1 MNQPFGIILTQR
13 QRNATGTYF
22 LISKKGA
29 SMIKEVLNHL
39 QSEGILQSEQVV
51 QAQEAAAASQI
62 SLEKYLLEQKIIT
75 AVQLAQTYAHVL
87 GLPYLEAVTDKMA
100 DVSLLSK
107 IQFNFLRYHVIIP
120 LKIETEGFAIA
131 VADPFGLQIIDEVRM
146 LIGGAAKVY
155 VTTPGIIID
164 AINKYYPLEGAKQ
177 MLDEL
182 SEEQDL
188 NEESLEIGQLDDQD
202 ILSMASQAPIV
213 KLVNHILFQAVKRG
227 ASDIHIEPYEKE
239 VRVRY
244 RIDGVMFAAYS
255 PPKRIQ
261 GALISRIKIMAD
273 LNIAEKRKP
282 QDGRIEIKVADKA
295 FDIRVSVLPVMYGE
309 RIVMRLLDKSKT
321 FLGIEKLG
329 LSPRDHEVVM
339 QSIIRPNGIILVS
352 GPTGSGK
359 TTTLYSILAK
369 LNNPDSNVI
378 TVENPVEYQIPGL
391 NQVEVNE
398 KIGVTFA
405 VALRSILRQDPDIVM
420 IGETRDVETA
430 QIAIQA
436 SLTGHLVL
444 STIHTNNA
452 PATITR
458 LLDMGIEPFLISSSI
473 VCIIAQRL
481 VRRLCDHCKVA
492 YTPDQAAFK
501 ALGVPSEALAGITFY
516 KPVGCEECS
525 NSGYKGRF
533 PIFEI
538 MQMTPAIGELVV
550 QRVDSI
556 ALKNQALK
564 DGMVLL
570 VYDGISKIKQ
580 GLTTIDE
587 VLSVATAQE

>member
-1 MNQPFGIILTQR
+1 
-13 QRNATGTYF
+13 
-22 LISKKGA
+22 
-29 SMIKEVLNHL
+29 MIKEVLNHL
-39 QSEGILQSEQVV
+39 KSEGILQPEQVV
-51 QAQEAAAASQI
+51 QAQQAALESGI
-62 SLEKYLLEQKIIT
+62 SLEKYVLEQKIIT
-75 AVQLAQTYAHVL
+75 AAQLAQAYAHVL
-87 GLPYLEAVTDKMA
+87 NIPYLEAVTDKMA
-100 DVSLLSK
+100 DVTLLSK
-107 IQFNFLRYHVIIP
+107 IQFNFLRHHIIIP
-120 LKIETEGFAIA
+120 LKIEAEGYAIV
-131 VADPFGLQIIDEVRM
+131 VADPFQLQIIDEVRM
-146 LIGGAAKVY
+146 LIGGNAKLY
-155 VTTPGIIID
+155 VTTPGIIVD

-177 MLDEL
+177 MIDEL
-182 SEEQDL
+182 SDEQDL
-188 NEESLEIGQLDDQD
+188 NEESLEIGHLDDQD

-244 RIDGVMFAAYS
+244 RIDGVMFAVYS

-329 LSPRDHEVVM
+329 LSERDHEVLL
-339 QSIIRPNGIILVS
+339 QSIMRPNGIILVS

-369 LNNPDSNVI
+369 LNNPDSNII

-398 KIGVTFA
+398 KIGLTFA
-405 VALRSILRQDPDIVM
+405 AALRSILRQDPDIVM

-444 STIHTNNA
+444 TTIHTNSA

-481 VRRLCDHCKVA
+481 VRRLCEHCKQV

-501 ALGVPSEALAGITFY
+501 ALGVPAEALTGITFY

-525 NSGYKGRF
+525 NSGYKGRL

-550 QRVDSI
+550 QRVDSTVI
-556 ALKNQALK
+556 KNQALK

-570 VYDGISKIKQ
+570 VYDGISKIRQ

>member
-1 MNQPFGIILTQR
+1 
-13 QRNATGTYF
+13 
-22 LISKKGA
+22 
-29 SMIKEVLNHL
+29 MIKEVLNYL
-39 QSEGILQSEQVV
+39 KSEGILQSEQEI
-51 QAQEAAAASQI
+51 QAQQAALSSGV
-62 SLEKYLLEQKIIT
+62 SLEQYLLEQKILT
-75 AVQLAQTYAHVL
+75 SVQLAQAYAQVL
-87 GLPYLEAVTDKMA
+87 HIPYLEAITDKMA
-100 DVSLLSK
+100 DTALLSK
-107 IQFNFLRYHVIIP
+107 IQFNFLRHHMIVP
-120 LKIETEGFAIA
+120 LKIEAEGFAIA
-131 VADPFGLQIIDEVRM
+131 VADPFQLQIIDEVKM
-146 LIGGAAKVY
+146 LIGGQAKLYVAA
-155 VTTPGIIID
+155 PGVIVD

-177 MLDEL
+177 MIDEL

-188 NEESLEIGQLDDQD
+188 NEESLEIGHLDDQD

-309 RIVMRLLDKSKT
+309 RIVLRLLDKSKT

-329 LSPRDHEVVM
+329 LSERDHEVLMHSIM
-339 QSIIRPNGIILVS
+339 QPNGIILVS

-369 LNNPDSNVI
+369 LNNPDSNII

-398 KIGVTFA
+398 KIGLTFA
-405 VALRSILRQDPDIVM
+405 AALRSILRQDPDIVM

-473 VCIIAQRL
+473 ICIIAQRL
-481 VRRLCDHCKVA
+481 VRRLCDHCKVVYA
-492 YTPDQAAFK
+492 PDQAAFK
-501 ALGVPSEALAGITFY
+501 ALNVPEDKLQGIVFY
-516 KPVGCEECS
+516 KAVGCEECS

-538 MQMTPAIGELVV
+538 MKMTPAIGELVV
-550 QRVDSI
+550 QRVDSAVI
-556 ALKNQALK
+556 RNQALK

-570 VYDGISKIKQ
+570 IYDGISKIRQ